1 MLINQ
6 NTDINSLSFEDEIE
20 FEIMDKQDLLSLL
33 DQVLDKEE
41 AQFDVKN
48 LTGQTFKLNFKN
60 QPTENLVAILE
71 HAINRESL
79 VNTRLMLNLQI
90 FVNGYSTFD
99 DSLFESPEIF
109 LSKIEQVLDVKLALL
124 DSLKSF
130 QTKIAYWFLACLKSM
145 HKVEYTYI
153 DPVVK
158 LPAIYKR
165 FLFSTNLL
173 VLSSILSKA
182 ANIEI
187 KDLPLVEDA
196 FPVVMELASA
206 SALANKM
213 IQNFDFESFIK

>member
-1 MLINQ
+1 MDLSN
-6 NTDINSLSFEDEIE
+6 LSFDEE
-20 FEIMDKQDLLSLL
+20 LTFSTDKKQLLA
-33 DQVLDKEE
+33 DIKAVLDKEE
-41 AQFDVKN
+41 SQFDYKN
-48 LTGQTFKLNFKN
+48 LCGSTYKINLKD
-60 QPTENLVAILE
+60 QPTENLIAVLSYALT
-71 HAINRESL
+71 RETL
-79 VNTRLMLNLQI
+79 VNTRLMLNIQI

-109 LSKIEQVLDVKLALL
+109 LSKIEQVLDIKLALL
-124 DSLKSF
+124 DQLREF
-130 QTKIAYWFLACLKSM
+130 QTSIAYWFLACLKSM

-182 ANIEI
+182 GDIHT

-213 IQNFDFESFIK
+213 IQNFDFESFIPA

>member
-6 NTDINSLSFEDEIE
+6 HTDITSLSFEDEIE
-20 FEIMDKQDLLSLL
+20 FEIMDKQDLLSFL

-71 HAINRESL
+71 HTINRETL

-130 QTKIAYWFLACLKSM
+130 GTYVKL
-145 HKVEYTYI
+145 VEYTFVI
-153 DPVVK
+153 IP
-158 LPAIYKR
+158 
-165 FLFSTNLL
+165 FS
-173 VLSSILSKA
+173 
-182 ANIEI
+182 
-187 KDLPLVEDA
+187 
-196 FPVVMELASA
+196 
-206 SALANKM
+206 
-213 IQNFDFESFIK
+213 